1 MTLESLPADFD
12 WKSDSDSEL
21 LIDKPSFVSGDMEEG
36 TTQAR
41 ELNAVFKV
49 GASRDATI
57 GRHTVTVTIHYEAG
71 RSTGSKEE
79 ELTIRIPVRV
89 VAAGADVKVHEVS
102 PEDQR
107 KLKWYQV
114 VLLIAIFPIAFMIY
128 LANEC

>member
-1 MTLESLPADFD
+1 M
-12 WKSDSDSEL
+12 
-21 LIDKPSFVSGDMEEG
+21 
-36 TTQAR
+36 QAR

-49 GASRDATI
+49 WASRDATI
-57 GRHTVTVTIHYEAG
+57 GTHTVTVTMRYEAG
-71 RSTGSKEE
+71 RSVGNKEE

-102 PEDQR
+102 PEDQL

-114 VLLIAIFPIAFMIY
+114 ALLIAIFPIAFMIY

>member
-1 MTLESLPADFD
+1 MTLESLPAGLD
-12 WKSDSDSEL
+12 WQSDSDSEL
-21 LIDKPSFVSGDMEEG
+21 LMDKPSFVAGDTEEG

-49 GASRDATI
+49 WASREATI
-57 GRHTVTVTIHYEAG
+57 GRHTVTVTMRYEAG

-102 PEDQR
+102 PEDQL
-107 KLKWYQV
+107 KLK
-114 VLLIAIFPIAFMIY
+114 
-128 LANEC
+128 